1 MDLVVSQ
8 IKFDKS
14 EIVILGLMKLGNSL
28 SLEFLAGIVTYAV
41 YLMQMKMIENQ
52 RLSRN
57 S

>member
-28 SLEFLAGIVTYAV
+28 SVKFLAGIVTFTV
-41 YLMQMKMIENQ
+41 YVIQLKMIENQ
-52 RLSRN
+52 KLPQS